1 MTVVSVQQPQPEL
14 VWGQKLFLGFI
25 YLLTLVPWA
34 WILVFILL
42 VSAAFNEVG
51 NFPSFGDPDPKSIGG
66 WGILVQPL
74 QLFFAVNLAI
84 PFLLFLVLL
93 VARRYLPVK
102 HYRRPLP
109 TYLIG
114 QALFLLLPLAQ
125 LLEQAARGYLENIWL
140 FAVILLPFLGVA
152 AFAAWD
158 DVFSYRWT
166 RWTAAAVVWGFSY
179 AALASLAVQL
189 IRWLID

>member
-25 YLLTLVPWA
+25 YLLTLSPWI
-34 WILVFILL
+34 WILGLVLL
-42 VSAAFNEVG
+42 VSAAFIEVG
-51 NFPSFGDPDPKSIGG
+51 DFPSFGNPDPSSIVG
-66 WGILVQPL
+66 WSILVEPL
-74 QLFFAVNLAI
+74 QLLFAVNLAI

-93 VARRYLPVK
+93 VALRYLPVK
-102 HYRRPLP
+102 YYRRPLP
-109 TYLIG
+109 YYLIG
-114 QALFLLLPLAQ
+114 QAFFLMLPLAQ

-140 FAVILLPFLGVA
+140 LVVILLPFLGIT

-179 AALASLAVQL
+179 AILASLAEQL
-189 IRWLID
+189 IKWLIG